1 MRNAGLHVDIPP
13 TTYFSAK
20 TPLLSPLDRPSSS
33 LHVHEME
40 KPTTLNNSGLPNLRI
55 RGMASR
61 RILFTLFAVLCLFGV
76 GKHFHSREVGVT
88 GFRIS
93 PFNYTL
99 DAGHS
104 IPGRLAAASA
114 KIKGLAQNT
123 YVYPGSNPRWA
134 APDAPDGTSASPLLT
149 PQTREIDISSMP
161 LPLDAPLSVRLDHW
175 EASPGGRG
183 PGLHM
188 GLDGMVHEEMELGA
202 FNAVNRE
209 SCGTVGH
216 QMNTHMPQ
224 YASA

>member
-13 TTYFSAK
+13 STFFSTK

-33 LHVHEME
+33 QYPEIME
-40 KPTTLNNSGLPNLRI
+40 KPTTSNNSGLPVLRI
-55 RGMASR
+55 RGMTTR
-61 RILFTLFAVLCLFGV
+61 RILFAFFAVLCLFGI
-76 GKHFHSREVGVT
+76 GRHLHSGDAGAT

-104 IPGRLAAASA
+104 IPGRLAAAGA

-123 YVYPGSNPRWA
+123 YLYPGPNPRWA
-134 APDAPDGTSASPLLT
+134 APNAPDGRSASPLVT
-149 PQTREIDISSMP
+149 PQTREIDIASMS
-161 LPLDAPLSVRLDHW
+161 LPLDALLSVRLDHW

-183 PGLHM
+183 PGMHM

-209 SCGTVGH
+209 TCGTVGH